1 MLGKALADVDSMK
14 WFVVAGFLCYFNFM
28 CWYRGN
34 AMCGAALGM
43 ACNGAYSFWGPFFC
57 WLILGV
63 VFGLDGWNI
72 LSLFFR
78 FRAMTSEW
86 IKGAMLLLMLLLIL
100 SFPYVYAAAEF
111 VMLLA
116 MRIRG

>member
-1 MLGKALADVDSMK
+1 
-14 WFVVAGFLCYFNFM
+14 
-28 CWYRGN
+28 
-34 AMCGAALGM
+34 
-43 ACNGAYSFWGPFFC
+43 
-57 WLILGV
+57 
-63 VFGLDGWNI
+63 
-72 LSLFFR
+72 
-78 FRAMTSEW
+78 MTSEW

>member
-1 MLGKALADVDSMK
+1 MPLLLLHYAFCLGLFNLVL
-14 WFVVAGFLCYFNFM
+14 FVIN
-28 CWYRGN
+28 
-34 AMCGAALGM
+34 
-43 ACNGAYSFWGPFFC
+43 
-57 WLILGV
+57 ILPIP
-63 VFGLDGWNI
+63 GLDGWNI

-86 IKGAMLLLMLLLIL
+86 IKGTMLLLMLLLIL

-111 VMLLA
+111 VMTLA